1 MTTIISPKPENDQLT
16 ELITEAARNP
26 HASDSTAVER
36 VKRINDWIA
45 SGRVPT
51 LEPLLPL
58 MFTLNGQAY
67 TLKEHFP
74 MSPLFKTTMSKRTLF
89 RTGRQVSKSTSISSH
104 GILLSNV
111 VPYFRTFFI
120 TPLYEQI
127 RRFSNNYVRPF
138 VATSPIRSLLVDT
151 RCEQSVL
158 QRSFRNG
165 SVMLFSFALLDA
177 SRTRGVSSDYNR
189 YDEVQDMDPDHL
201 PIIDAAMSHSKYELR
216 SYTGT
221 PKTLDNPIEA
231 LWQRSSR
238 AEWVV
243 PCTACGFDNIP
254 SIEYHLDGMVGP
266 LRDDISE
273 ERPGVVCYK
282 CRLPINPRGGHWWHR
297 HPELRHD
304 FAGYHLPQ
312 IILPLHYARYDK
324 WAEIL
329 RTQANE
335 PPHIFYNEIM
345 GEAVDS
351 GQKLITET
359 ELRAAATLD
368 WKNNPDDPSPL
379 VFKRL
384 KELPAKVLAIDW
396 GGGGADGVSFTV
408 LALLGITTNKKVEV
422 LWGKRLVTSQ
432 DHMKEARECL
442 YWLKKFKVDLVA
454 HDYTGAGVVRETV
467 MVQAGFD
474 LSRIMA
480 IEYVRAASSNLI
492 KFVPATPLH
501 NRDHYRLDKTRS
513 LLYVMQAIKTG
524 LMRFY
529 KQDIDDRSHN
539 GLLRDFLAL
548 IEEKTTS
555 RAAGDIYVITRNPM
569 LTDDFAQAVNIGA
582 AALWHSRNAWPN
594 FAEAAQIA
602 KISASIEQAA
612 GSREYGWENDSRFMD
627 RP

>member
-1 MTTIISPKPENDQLT
+1 MTTVISSKTQQQQ
-16 ELITEAARNP
+16 ITAILEDVSRNP
-26 HASDSTAVER
+26 NPSDDTAVDR
-36 VKRINDWIA
+36 IRRINDLIHA
-45 SGRVPT
+45 GKVPT

-58 MFTLNGQAY
+58 MFTLNGQSY

-74 MSPLFKTTMSKRTLF
+74 MSPLFKTMMAKRTLF

-138 VATSPIRSLLVDT
+138 IATSPIRSLLVDT

-221 PKTLDNPIEA
+221 PKTLDNPIEG
-231 LWQRSSR
+231 LWHRSSR
-238 AEWVV
+238 AEWVI
-243 PCTACGFDNIP
+243 PCFACGFDNIP

-266 LRDDISE
+266 LRDDICE
-273 ERPGVVCYK
+273 ERPGVVCHK
-282 CRLPINPRGGHWWHR
+282 CRRPINPRAGHWWHR
-297 HPELRHD
+297 HPERRHE

-359 ELRAAATLD
+359 ELRAAATLP
-368 WKNNPDDPSPL
+368 WSNNPDDPSPDML
-379 VFKRL
+379 RRL
-384 KELPAKVLAIDW
+384 AGYPLRVLAIDW
-396 GGGGADGVSFTV
+396 GGGGADGVSFTA
-408 LALLGITTNKKVEV
+408 LALLCITPSNKIEV
-422 LWGKRLVTSQ
+422 VWGKRLVTSQ
-432 DHMKEARECL
+432 DHMKEAKECL
-442 YWLKKFKVDLVA
+442 YWLKKFNCQLVA

-474 LSRIMA
+474 ISRIMA
-480 IEYVRAASSNLI
+480 IEYVRAAASNLI

-524 LMRFY
+524 LLSFY
-529 KQDIDDRSHN
+529 KQDIDDRSHS
-539 GLLRDFLAL
+539 GLMRDFLAL

-555 RAAGDIYVITRNPM
+555 RVAGDIYVITRNPM

-582 AALWHSRNAWPN
+582 AALWHARNAWPN
-594 FAEAAQIA
+594 FAAAANVA
-602 KISASIEQAA
+602 KISTALEQAA
-612 GSREYGWENDSRFMD
+612 GSREYGWENDNRFMD

>member
-1 MTTIISPKPENDQLT
+1 MTIIISNRSSEQQVEILMQDINRG
-16 ELITEAARNP
+16 AR
-26 HASDSTAVER
+26 SDDTNAYDR
-36 VKRINDWIA
+36 VQRISEWIA
-45 SGRVPT
+45 AGKVPT

-58 MFTLNGQAY
+58 MFTLNGQPY
-67 TLKEHFP
+67 NLKEHFP
-74 MSPLFKTTMSKRTLF
+74 MSPLFKTMMAKRTLF

-104 GILLSNV
+104 GVLLSNI

-138 VATSPIRSLLVDT
+138 IATSPIRSLLVDT

-221 PKTLDNPIEA
+221 PKTLDNPIEG
-231 LWQRSSR
+231 LWHRSSK

-254 SIEYHLDGMVGP
+254 SIEHHLDGMIGP

-273 ERPGVVCYK
+273 QRPGVVCFK
-282 CRLPINPRGGHWWHR
+282 CRAPINPRFGHWWHR
-297 HPELRHD
+297 YPDRRYD

-324 WAEIL
+324 WNEIL
-329 RTQANE
+329 RTQQNE

-345 GEAVDS
+345 GEAVDA

-368 WKNNPDDPSPL
+368 WANRPDDPDPK
-379 VFKRL
+379 VMKRL
-384 KELPAKVLAIDW
+384 KEYPLKVLAIDW

-408 LALLGITTNKKVEV
+408 LALLGITPNNKIEV
-422 LWGKRLVTSQ
+422 AWGKRLVTSQ
-432 DHMKEARECL
+432 DHMKEAKECL
-442 YWLKKFKVDLVA
+442 HWLKKFKCDLVA

-474 LSRIMA
+474 VSRIMA

-492 KFVPATPLH
+492 KFVPASPIH

-529 KQDIDDRSHN
+529 KQDIDDRSHS
-539 GLLRDFLAL
+539 GLMRDFLAL

-582 AALWHSRNAWPN
+582 AALWHARNAWPN
-594 FAEAAQIA
+594 FAEAAQVA
-602 KISASIEQAA
+602 KITKAIEQAA
-612 GSREYGWENDSRFMD
+612 GSRDYGWESGDNFMD